1 MRDVEVGADG
11 IRLGQFLKFAGL
23 VGSGGEAK
31 SVLQEGLVLVN
42 AAPESRRG
50 RQLARGDVV
59 AIGEQQVRV
68 A

>member
-1 MRDVEVGADG
+1 MRDIEVGDEV

-31 SVLQEGLVLVN
+31 SVLQDGLVSVN

-59 AIGEQQVRV
+59 TLGQHQVRV